1 MKPFDMDCVVFD
13 VETTGLFPKDG
24 DRIIEIAAIKV
35 KNNVVT
41 DTCTFLIN
49 PGREIPMEA
58 QRINKITDEMVAG
71 APTAA
76 EVLPGMIDF
85 IGSASLVGH
94 NIKFDLDFLCYELS
108 LCGRK
113 LRTTTQALDTLKMA
127 RMLLPQM
134 NRHRLSNVAQYFGV
148 EILETHRAL
157 ADVKLTV
164 AVLDRLFFLAH
175 QQGIQTVPDIIKQ
188 FGVEKPSFKFEDAGQ
203 GSLF

>member
-1 MKPFDMDCVVFD
+1 MKPVDLECVVFD

-35 KNNVVT
+35 KNKEII
-41 DTCTFLIN
+41 DTFQYLIN
-49 PGREIPMEA
+49 PGREIPLEA
-58 QRINKITDEMVAG
+58 QQINNITNEMVAS
-71 APTAA
+71 APTAD
-76 EVLPGMIDF
+76 EILPGIIDF

-94 NIKFDLDFLCYELS
+94 NIKFDLEFLCYELS

-113 LRTTTQALDTLKMA
+113 LRTTTQTIDTLKMS
-127 RMLLPQM
+127 RTLIPQM

-148 EILETHRAL
+148 QVGETHRAL

-164 AVLDRLFFLAH
+164 AVLNRLLVLAH
-175 QQGIQTVPDIIKQ
+175 EQGVQTISEIFKQ
-188 FGVEKPSFKFEDAGQ
+188 FGVEKPNYKIEDAIQ